1 MVFLLGFSSGII
13 LIATP
18 LFLVELAVSQVD
30 FGLVIGATSIGAL
43 IIKIPMGV
51 LSDKIGKKRM
61 LYAGCFML
69 MISITLFPVFPRWL
83 LLFRVAQGFSMSMI
97 MVPLAALFVEM
108 FRESGKVAWFNSSLS
123 LGAAV
128 IGPLFGGIL
137 PQIVGFT
144 YTFLFSAVL
153 LLFSVRVLPHIDE
166 PRMHYSTA
174 VIKKERNVP
183 SLVNAS
189 TLGAANTAAFV
200 IFSSFMPL
208 FAAKVLNLSSGL
220 IGFVVF
226 LEGITFVLLAIPVG
240 KMADGFGRLKV
251 LLLGSVITLFE
262 FFIFYIST
270 TFTDLVLASIL
281 VGVSAA
287 FVVPTSFSLAADSL
301 PEKGKAMGIYQT
313 SNNVGAL
320 IGPGFAG
327 ILSAAFGIKYAF
339 LSIIPIILVCWG
351 VFVIIYYRSKIS
363 FYLNAII
370 ALITQ

>member
-1 MVFLLGFSSGII
+1 MDRQFNAYLLMVFLLGFSSGII

-43 IIKIPMGV
+43 IIKIPLGL
-51 LSDKIGKKRM
+51 LSDKLGKKRM
-61 LYAGCFML
+61 LYAGCFLM
-69 MISITLFPVFPRWL
+69 MISITLFPMFPRWL
-83 LLFRVAQGFSMSMI
+83 LFFRIAQGFSMSMI

-108 FRESGKVAWFNSSLS
+108 FRESGRVAWFNSSLS
-123 LGAAV
+123 LGVAV

-166 PRMHYSTA
+166 PKTYHSTT
-174 VIKKERNVP
+174 VIEKERNVP

-189 TLGAANTAAFV
+189 ILGAANTAAFV

-208 FAAKVLNLSSGL
+208 FAAKVLNLSPSL
-220 IGFVVF
+220 IGFIVF
-226 LEGITFVLLAIPVG
+226 LEGITFVLLAIPIG
-240 KMADGFGRLKV
+240 KMADGYGRFKV
-251 LLLGSVITLFE
+251 LLLGSIITLFE

-270 TFTDLVLASIL
+270 NFVDLVLASIL
-281 VGVSAA
+281 VGISAG
-287 FVVPTSFSLAADSL
+287 FVVPTSFSLAADSM

-313 SNNVGAL
+313 SNNIGAL
-320 IGPGFAG
+320 IGPAFAG
-327 ILSAAFGIKYAF
+327 ILSTAFGIKYAF
-339 LSIIPIILVCWG
+339 LSIVPIILVCWAMI
-351 VFVIIYYRSKIS
+351 VIIYYRSKIP
-363 FYLNAII
+363 YH
-370 ALITQ
+370 